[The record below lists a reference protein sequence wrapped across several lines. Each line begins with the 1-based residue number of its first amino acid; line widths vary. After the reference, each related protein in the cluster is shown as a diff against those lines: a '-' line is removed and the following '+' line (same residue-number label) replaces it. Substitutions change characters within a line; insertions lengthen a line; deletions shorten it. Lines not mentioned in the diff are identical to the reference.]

1 MERSGSSNGT
11 SAHAAKRT
19 KTETSSHYSKAESA
33 TARILANA
41 PVHEARR
48 RRERLR
54 RFALIRVI
62 PELEHIA
69 DVVARIAAPLEIG
82 RIAGNLR
89 RMIPIAGGEVLGPRI
104 RGRILPGGAD
114 YQVMRSDG
122 ITDLHARYVIETEN
136 RNLIYVENTGIR
148 YGPPELMEKLRRGEP
163 VDPALIYFR
172 SSPRFETAAPE
183 YEWLMQSLFI
193 CSGARFPDRVELRI
207 FRVL

>member
-11 SAHAAKRT
+11 AAHAARRT
-19 KTETSSHYSKAESA
+19 KAENCDQSSKAKRA
-33 TARILANA
+33 TARVLTNT
-41 PVHEARR
+41 PDPETRGR
-48 RRERLR
+48 GEL
-54 RFALIRVI
+54 LLPLI
-62 PELEHIA
+62 PELEHVA
-69 DVVARIAAPLEIG
+69 DLVARIDAPLEIG

-89 RMIPIAGGEVLGPRI
+89 RMIPISGGEVLGPRI
-104 RGRILPGGAD
+104 RGRVLPGGAD

-122 ITDLHARYVIETEN
+122 ITDLHARYVIETEDN
-136 RNLIYVENTGIR
+136 NLIYVENTGIR
-148 YGPPELMEKLRRGEP
+148 YGPPELMERLRRGEP

-172 SSPRFETAAPE
+172 SSPRFETAAPA